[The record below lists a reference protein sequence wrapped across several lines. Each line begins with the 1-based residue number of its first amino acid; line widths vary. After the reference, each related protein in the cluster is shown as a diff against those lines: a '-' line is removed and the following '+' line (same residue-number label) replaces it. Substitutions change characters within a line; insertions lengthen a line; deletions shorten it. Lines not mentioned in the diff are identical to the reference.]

1 MRRAV
6 ELARGNPDQPFGCVI
21 VDGDSGE
28 IIAEGLN
35 RVHESP
41 LWHGETE
48 GIRDNIEAVNA
59 LYDTGK
65 VEIILTTSR
74 KEKARELTLAQI
86 EQVGIKYHQVIFG
99 LVHGRRIVINDY
111 AKTNPYKSC
120 EAINIKRN
128 SNELKEMLEES
139 IGFYIDTPQR

>member
-1 MRRAV
+1 MDWRTIREWNTYRSQYSTLFIDLDGTLVKNSAQY
-6 ELARGNPDQPFGCVI
+6 AAPF
-21 VDGDSGE
+21 
-28 IIAEGLN
+28 
-35 RVHESP
+35 
-41 LWHGETE
+41 WGETE

-74 KEKARELTLAQI
+74 KEKARELPLAQI